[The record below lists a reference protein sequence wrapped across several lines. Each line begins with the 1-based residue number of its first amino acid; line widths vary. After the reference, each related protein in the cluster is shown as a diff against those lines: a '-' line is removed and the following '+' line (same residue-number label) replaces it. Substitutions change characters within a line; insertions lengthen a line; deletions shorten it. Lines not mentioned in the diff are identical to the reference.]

1 MWNPLS
7 SDIILGSSNN
17 SVNLKIT
24 IMAELNQK
32 TQETGKKK
40 IRSRKMA
47 PKVDLT
53 AMVDLAFLLITFFM
67 LTTTLNK
74 PSAMDIAMPDKTKA
88 EVDSP
93 ILIDENRTATLIL
106 GDGKFMWYHGDF
118 KKPISS
124 SKMPADIERELT
136 PVIAQLKAKIST
148 MPNTK
153 DMIVLIKPSK
163 EARTK
168 DLIQT
173 IDKLKDQHIARY
185 VISKTQIEEEKQML
199 AALQ

>member
-88 EVDSP
+88 DVDSP

>member
-1 MWNPLS
+1 
-7 SDIILGSSNN
+7 
-17 SVNLKIT
+17 
-24 IMAELNQK
+24 MAELNQK
-32 TQETGKKK
+32 TQESGKKK

-74 PSAMDIAMPDKTKA
+74 PAAMDIAMPDKTKDD
-88 EVDSP
+88 VDSP
-93 ILIDENRTATLIL
+93 VFIDENRTATLIL

-118 KKPISS
+118 KKPIASS
-124 SKMPADIERELT
+124 EKPADIEKTLAQ
-136 PVIAQLKAKIST
+136 VVAQLKGKIST

-168 DLIQT
+168 DVIRT
-173 IDKLKDQHIARY
+173 IDELKHQNISRY
-185 VISKTQIEEEKQML
+185 VIGKTQDEEEKQLL
-199 AALQ
+199 ASIQ